1 MKRGQVMRL
10 LAGLLTAPFA
20 WVAQMLISEP
30 LVAQVCFPGP
40 AQRSAALPGLAPTLL
55 VLSVACL
62 AAGLGGLLAAWLAW
76 RVSADPADHVSA
88 LDRGTRPVGFL
99 ALLGMMGSALFC
111 GAIVFT
117 AMALLLV
124 APCGEVL

>member
-1 MKRGQVMRL
+1 MKRGQAMRL
-10 LAGLLTAPFA
+10 LAGLLAAPFA
-20 WVAQMLISEP
+20 WLAQMLVSES

-40 AQRSAALPGLAPTLL
+40 APRSAALSGLTPALL
-55 VLSVACL
+55 LLGVVCL
-62 AAGLGGLLAAWLAW
+62 AAGLGGLWAAWSAW

-117 AMALLLV
+117 SMALLLV
-124 APCGEVL
+124 APCGKVL